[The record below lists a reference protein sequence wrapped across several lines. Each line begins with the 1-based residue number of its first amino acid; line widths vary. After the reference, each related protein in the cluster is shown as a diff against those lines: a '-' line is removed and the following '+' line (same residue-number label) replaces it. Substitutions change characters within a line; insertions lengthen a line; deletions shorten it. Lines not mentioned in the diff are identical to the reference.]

1 MDRIVSDRSSFCFS
15 RYSNLVGIYQIEFFF
30 RLVFAF
36 ISFIWLMHRKC
47 WQLLNFF
54 NVKKGFRQFFWG
66 LYKILQWNKCF
77 QCQYEAEYSKLNFFH
92 QFSTFLPLLLL
103 TPVPLLVMKLQ
114 NSFLTSIFHQKRLLL
129 KQFNENNKKFVK
141 QTDIHTGHSHT

>member
-66 LYKILQWNKCF
+66 LYKILQWNNCF
-77 QCQYEAEYSKLNFFH
+77 QCQYEAEYSKLNFFSSIFDIFALATTH
-92 QFSTFLPLLLL
+92 SRTVISHEAAKFISNVDFPS
-103 TPVPLLVMKLQ
+103 K
-114 NSFLTSIFHQKRLLL
+114 TSIT
-129 KQFNENNKKFVK
+129 
-141 QTDIHTGHSHT
+141 QTI